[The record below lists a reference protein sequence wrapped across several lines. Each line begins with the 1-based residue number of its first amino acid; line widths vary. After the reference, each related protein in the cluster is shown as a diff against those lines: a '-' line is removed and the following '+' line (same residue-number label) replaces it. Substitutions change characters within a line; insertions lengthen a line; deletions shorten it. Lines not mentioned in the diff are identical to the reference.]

1 MSSLSRL
8 RKVFSP
14 LDLRRVACLDLET
27 CLIRPGLCAPPVT
40 VCSIYRPGLGP
51 QLFGTYELEREVLQ
65 LLEDGWTIV
74 GHNIA
79 YDMLCLF
86 EWYPRL
92 RRPIVKAYE
101 EGRILDTGLLWR
113 IIEICKGDM
122 RGGLALDRL
131 CQMVGLNHQSK
142 HSTDEDG
149 EEIRLGFGKHWGTDL
164 SHLTPAEVEYCQD
177 DVVLCWKLFER
188 IWNQGWATQKDLA
201 KLCRTDLCL
210 KAISAFGLRADPGVV
225 DALEREAQQETAKL
239 AERAIELGFMRR
251 EKNKPAPVRTLRN
264 IQQAVA
270 DAYRIPVRCGEGR
283 NRNRLYP
290 DEKLVDVQS
299 LEEMGIVTDT
309 GAISTGKG
317 VLRESGDEDL
327 IAVADMQEWMAVL
340 NKDVKLF
347 RYGIFHT
354 RFGFANTL
362 RTTSSRPNIQNFRK
376 KAGVRECIRALWG
389 CFVASDYVGLEN
401 GTLAELIVRY
411 TGRRGMAEKISAGFD
426 FHCEVGRLIDE
437 RRLSYDAFKKLV
449 DEGDKAAKLAR
460 GAAKP
465 LNFGLPG
472 NMRKAITFQSYAR
485 DGYGVKL
492 TVERAQE
499 LMQLWWDTQYDQM
512 AYLDF
517 IETFKVD
524 PSDRWSLYAV
534 PIPGTDIIRRGA
546 TSCAAANTG
555 FQALGMQTAADA
567 LWLIVIGQLLGEV
580 PGRACAFVHDEVI
593 SDCKPLDRDQVAYYH
608 NKYMIEAA
616 EENLPNVRMA
626 VDHTAMDRW
635 TKDFPKGWHKETNGS
650 LNLFIV
656 P

>member
-1 MSSLSRL
+1 LNF
-8 RKVFSP
+8 RKVFKP

-27 CLIRPGLCAPPVT
+27 PLIRPGLCSPPVS
-40 VCSIYRPGLGP
+40 VCSIFRPGLGP
-51 QLFGTYELEREVLQ
+51 QLFGTFELEREVSE
-65 LLEDGWTIV
+65 LLDSDWIIV

-92 RRPIVKAYE
+92 RKLIIQAYE
-101 EGRILDTGLLWR
+101 DGRILDTGLLWR
-113 IIEICKGDM
+113 IIEISKGDM

-131 CQMVGLNHQSK
+131 CQMVGLKHESK
-142 HSTDEDG
+142 HQTDEDG
-149 EEIRLGFGKHWGTDL
+149 EELRLGFGKHWGTDL
-164 SHLTPAEVEYCQD
+164 SAMTPDEVQYCQD
-177 DVVLCWKLFER
+177 DVVLCWRLFER
-188 IWNQGWATQKDLA
+188 IWEQGWCTQKDLA
-201 KLCRTDLCL
+201 KLCRTDFAL
-210 KAISAFGLRADPGVV
+210 KAVSGFGLRADPEIVNQ
-225 DALEREAQQETAKL
+225 LEQQATLELAQL
-239 AERAIELGFMRR
+239 AERCIENGFMRR
-251 EKNKPAPVRTLRN
+251 ERNKPAPVRTLRN

-270 DAYRIPVRCGEGR
+270 DAFRIPVRCGEGR

-290 DEKLVDVQS
+290 NENLVDVAS
-299 LEEMGIVTDT
+299 LVAMGIITDT

-327 IAVADMQEWMAVL
+327 IVVADYQEWAAVL

-347 RYGIFHT
+347 KYGIFHT
-354 RFGFANTL
+354 RFGYANTL

-376 KAGVRECIRALWG
+376 KAGVRECLRALWG
-389 CFVASDYVGLEN
+389 CYVASDYVGLEN

-411 TGRRGMAEKISAGFD
+411 TGRCGMADRISAGFD
-426 FHCEVGRLIDE
+426 YHCEVGRLIDS
-437 RRLSYDAFKKLV
+437 RHLSYDEFKLLV
-449 DEGDKAAKLAR
+449 DAGDSVAKLAR

-472 NMRKAITFQSYAR
+472 NMRKPQTFQQYAR

-492 TVERAQE
+492 TLARAQE
-499 LMQLWWDTQYDQM
+499 LMELWWETQHDQM

-534 PIPGTDIIRRGA
+534 PIPGTDIIRRGC

-567 LWLIVIGQLLGEV
+567 LWYVVVGQLMGEI
-580 PGRACAFVHDEVI
+580 PGRVCAFVHDELI
-593 SDCKPLDRDQVAYYH
+593 SDCKPLDRDQVAYHH
-608 NKYMIEAA
+608 NKGMLWAA
-616 EENLPNVRMA
+616 EENLPNVRMS

-635 TKDFPKGWHKETNGS
+635 TKDFPKGWKKHNPDGS
-650 LNLFIV
+650 LNLYQV
-656 P
+656 AA